1 MTASTHDLIVLGAGP
16 AGMSAAI
23 TATAYGLKTLLL
35 DEQAHAGGQIYR
47 NVSHAPRSVMNLLGP
62 DYEHG
67 KELADRLATCGAEL
81 RFGATVWDVAHDL
94 TVTAQAAGRSFQV
107 RAPQIIAAS
116 GAMERAS
123 PLSGW
128 TLPGVMNA
136 GAAQI
141 AIKNS
146 AAVPGGQVV
155 LVGGGPLLLL
165 VACQLLDAG
174 VMVNGIVQ
182 TSPKFNAVRALRY
195 LPAAL
200 LATSYLVKGGRMLL
214 RLRRAGVKMY
224 SGAES
229 VHIEGDDRARGVSF
243 NEGGKTIRVDA
254 DLVLL
259 HHGVVPN
266 TQLSRLLRVD
276 HEWDASQLAWRP
288 KLDAWGETTLEG
300 FRIAGDGAGI
310 TGALAAEPSGSLAA
324 IGAAHA
330 IGRLDSRERDRHARP
345 LRRRFGQ
352 QSRIRPFL
360 DALYR
365 PPQWLTNPA
374 NETIVCRCEEVTAGR
389 IREMAALGCQGPNQ
403 TKFFSR
409 CGMGPCQGRMCGL
422 AVTQILSA
430 ELRRS
435 PSEIGAYQIRAPL
448 KPIPLKSIAAF
459 AADSAT
465 EVTDPMETS

>member
-1 MTASTHDLIVLGAGP
+1 MTVETYDLIVLGAGP

-23 TATAYGLKTLLL
+23 TATACGLKTLLL
-35 DEQAHAGGQIYR
+35 DEQAKPGGQIYR
-47 NVSHAPRSVMNLLGP
+47 NVSQAPQSVAKLLGP

-67 KELADRLATCGAEL
+67 KVLADRLSTCGAEL
-81 RFGATVWDVAHDL
+81 RFGATVWDVARDL
-94 TVTAQAAGRSFQV
+94 TVTAQMEGKPFQV
-107 RAPQIIAAS
+107 RAPQMIAAT

-123 PLSGW
+123 PLQGW

-141 AIKNS
+141 AIKNA
-146 AAVPGGQVV
+146 AAVPTGQVV

-174 VMVNGIVQ
+174 VAVNGIVQ
-182 TSPKFNAVRALRY
+182 TSPESNALRALRH

-200 LATSYLVKGGRMLL
+200 LATSYLAKGARMLW
-214 RLRRAGVKMY
+214 RLRRAGVAMY
-224 SGAES
+224 SGAEL
-229 VHIEGDDRARGVSF
+229 VRVDGDGRARGVTF
-243 NEGGKTIRVDA
+243 HQHGKSISIDA
-254 DLVLL
+254 ELVLL

-266 TQLSRLLRVD
+266 TQLGRLLRID

-288 KLDAWGETTLEG
+288 RLDAWGESSLQG

-310 TGALAAEPSGSLAA
+310 AGALAAEPSGALAA
-324 IGAAHA
+324 LGAAHGL
-330 IGRLDSRERDRHARP
+330 GRLDAQDLERLARP
-345 LRRRFGQ
+345 LRARLASQ
-352 QSRIRPFL
+352 LHIRPFL

-365 PPQWLTNPA
+365 PPEWITNPA
-374 NETIVCRCEEVTAGR
+374 DETVVCRCEEVTAGR

-430 ELRRS
+430 ELGRP
-435 PSEIGAYQIRAPL
+435 PSEVGAYQIRAPL

-459 AADSAT
+459 AAETASAVT
-465 EVTDPMETS
+465 EPMETS